1 MKPPYDREAEMYLLG
16 AVLLKP
22 DILPSVKQT
31 VSDIDFFTEIY
42 RDIYHAL
49 SAKCFDPV
57 SICDHLKGKR
67 DKKETI
73 QTITQIIGDVSMS
86 AGWMNHAKIVK
97 NNSLLRQWMSLGSYL
112 HDQVS
117 NPDAD
122 PDLIASEVKA
132 AIRDIEAEL
141 ETGYL
146 DMKRVVDDT
155 LKDIEA
161 RTNHLPGVTEIKTGL
176 NNLDEILGGYERGT
190 TNYII
195 ARPSIGKTAFAL
207 TIARNVAQKEPGTVL
222 FFSLEMTYRALARR
236 LLSTESEIHLSRL
249 KSGNIYH
256 TDDERLDQAAKSV
269 SQANMI
275 IVDHPKYR
283 EIERLIAA
291 TESIATQKS
300 VSCVIIDHIQKTTS
314 RKRYNSQNALYE
326 YISGEVA
333 ALAKSIN
340 VPFIVLSQLSRK
352 SEDRPEHERRPKLE
366 DMRSTGAWEQDADTV
381 IGLYRTRRDSR
392 IIQVEGLKDRDGA
405 AAGKRVY
412 FDFEG
417 STQTITDTSKERA
430 MMILEAEREDIKI
443 SKRGFEG

>member
-1 MKPPYDREAEMYLLG
+1 
-16 AVLLKP
+16 
-22 DILPSVKQT
+22 
-31 VSDIDFFTEIY
+31 
-42 RDIYHAL
+42 
-49 SAKCFDPV
+49 
-57 SICDHLKGKR
+57 
-67 DKKETI
+67 
-73 QTITQIIGDVSMS
+73 
-86 AGWMNHAKIVK
+86 
-97 NNSLLRQWMSLGSYL
+97 
-112 HDQVS
+112 
-117 NPDAD
+117 
-122 PDLIASEVKA
+122 
-132 AIRDIEAEL
+132 
-141 ETGYL
+141 
-146 DMKRVVDDT
+146 
-155 LKDIEA
+155 
-161 RTNHLPGVTEIKTGL
+161 
-176 NNLDEILGGYERGT
+176 
-190 TNYII
+190 
-195 ARPSIGKTAFAL
+195 
-207 TIARNVAQKEPGTVL
+207 
-222 FFSLEMTYRALARR
+222 
-236 LLSTESEIHLSRL
+236 
-249 KSGNIYH
+249 
-256 TDDERLDQAAKSV
+256 
-269 SQANMI
+269 MI

-417 STQTITDTSKERA
+417 STQTITDTTKERA
-430 MMILEAEREDIKI
+430 MMILQAEKEDIKI